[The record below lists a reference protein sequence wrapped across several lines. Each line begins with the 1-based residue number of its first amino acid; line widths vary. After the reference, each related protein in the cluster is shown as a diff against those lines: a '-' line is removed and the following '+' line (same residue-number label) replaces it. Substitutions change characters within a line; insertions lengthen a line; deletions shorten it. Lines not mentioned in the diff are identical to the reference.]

1 MIYAL
6 TLAAWIIGGIIITAL
21 LAVAVFA
28 AWVFIAMQRN
38 FKKTHDELLKQKGWR
53 DHESEQ

>member
-21 LAVAVFA
+21 LAVAVLVA
-28 AWVFIAMQRN
+28 
-38 FKKTHDELLKQKGWR
+38 THDELLK
-53 DHESEQ
+53 